1 VRFLSEVKV
10 TLTNVGGLSGEN
22 VIRLRKG
29 SVNII
34 KAPNF
39 AGKSSIVKGLAAL
52 LSWPISDNITAEIA
66 QRLGIIDKRGRPEPL
81 INIYSDQASVEI
93 RSDQEV
99 RRANITRGSIISEQP
114 GDEKFLI
121 TSILSPDAEV
131 LVRINEADVSWLID
145 KLSFANR
152 YEATKKVIRNALV
165 DAKLNLERIEK
176 RGEEIKALRE
186 EIDELKGEKERLS
199 NEIKGLEEEASNLPP
214 LDPALVERRDW
225 LTKELDRIREQ
236 RERLNDEIRRDKVD
250 IEKEENKIKET
261 KKELVDILKELKEV
275 EAELD
280 KLIKGEKKKELDE
293 AIRKIDDEI
302 GELQKEALRVEGEL
316 RVYEGALNIAV
327 GVKEIRCPLCGKSVI
342 EVSTLKGIKDEVKA
356 RLLRIKKDIT
366 EKQTD
371 RNLLQ
376 GELSQVEDKI
386 KQLGK
391 RLSGLTGRKDNLE
404 GSIKRL
410 ESDIQSA
417 QSKLQ
422 AIQKQIDALDAKYR
436 KLNEE
441 LEDVEKRIGR
451 KDEARR
457 RLYEKISELRQELGK
472 VERSIETKMNELE
485 TLNRIEIEEVTVD
498 TDKAKKVYTEWSE
511 VLDHLTEYLE
521 KRIEEER
528 LGAVRRFNEGVKD
541 LLRRLEFKEFEDVWI
556 DEKGLE
562 LVVERRGGKRQPISS
577 LSTSEKYA
585 LATLLQIAVKETYM
599 PREPF
604 FLLDGTLLAF
614 DKERA
619 SSILNYLSE
628 QASKRG
634 WIVCISEVGGERLTV
649 EYLTR

>member
-1 VRFLSEVKV
+1 MGEVKV

-22 VIRLRKG
+22 VIWLRKG

-39 AGKSSIVKGLAAL
+39 AGKSSIVKGLATL
-52 LSWPISDNITAEIA
+52 LSWPISDNITTGIA

-114 GDEKFLI
+114 GEEKFLI
-121 TSILSPDAEV
+121 TSILSPEAEV

-152 YEATKKVIRNALV
+152 YEVTKEVIRNALV

-176 RGEEIKALRE
+176 RVEEIRALRE

-199 NEIKGLEEEASNLPP
+199 NEIKGLEEEASKLPP
-214 LDPALVERRDW
+214 VDPALVERRDW
-225 LTKELDRIREQ
+225 LTKELDRIRKQ
-236 RERLNDEIRRDKVD
+236 RERLNDEVRRDKVD

-261 KKELVDILKELKEV
+261 KKELADILKELKEV
-275 EAELD
+275 EVELD
-280 KLIKGEKKKELDE
+280 KLTKGEKKKELDE

-302 GELQKEALRVEGEL
+302 IELQKEALRVEGEL

-342 EVSTLKGIKDEVKA
+342 EVSTLKSIKDEVKA

-366 EKQTD
+366 EKQTE

-386 KQLGK
+386 KQLSK
-391 RLSGLTGRKDNLE
+391 RLSELTGKKDNFE
-404 GSIKRL
+404 GIIKRL

-422 AIQKQIDALDAKYR
+422 AIQKQIDALDAEDK
-436 KLNEE
+436 KLLEE
-441 LEDVEKRIGR
+441 LEDVEKRIGK

-457 RLYEKISELRQELGK
+457 RLYERISELRQELGK
-472 VERSIETKMNELE
+472 VERSIETNMSELE
-485 TLNRIEIEEVTVD
+485 KLNRIEIEEVTMD
-498 TDKAKKVYTEWSE
+498 IDKAKKVYTEWSE
-511 VLDHLTEYLE
+511 VLDHLTKYLE

-562 LVVERRGGKRQPISS
+562 LVVERRGGRRQPVSS

-649 EYLTR
+649 EYLAR